1 MSSSQDRQFDET
13 KPSAGPSCRQ
23 LSCQTKGI
31 SAVKAKARIQAWR
44 EAMTNIGAS
53 EAKRARSSVD
63 NRKRY
68 NWVRPDKLEI
78 PSNINSPVLNLPTL
92 VVLDAPNFI
101 RATPST
107 ILTASHIQAGKSTA
121 TMRYRIQEGENVDA
135 YVRFHFWWT
144 NSGSKPV
151 SLANITSRF
160 VINGFW
166 ETYASCSYIAPNW
179 NYVYLD
185 SDARLNIIE
194 FWNQPPTSPP
204 VENDQYTTVAFLEI
218 EGGLCETD
226 PPPRQTRR
234 STFLIRVMILNIVP
248 PLSCRPRE
256 LCFLKCS

>member
-1 MSSSQDRQFDET
+1 
-13 KPSAGPSCRQ
+13 
-23 LSCQTKGI
+23 
-31 SAVKAKARIQAWR
+31 
-44 EAMTNIGAS
+44 MTNIGAS

-226 PPPRQTRR
+226 PPETDKTEYVFNV
-234 STFLIRVMILNIVP
+234 SYDFKHSSSFVVP
-248 PLSCRPRE
+248 PKGVVLFEVLLDTATHILGADTNLAIANASMVCPFVKFEVRDAIQHGPPI
-256 LCFLKCS
+256 